1 MDLFAYAQ
9 IENSE
14 KIAKDNGIEIPRLR
28 GYRLMKDEEPIS
40 QEEIKDIMSNETID
54 IVKTLCCARPFWNP
68 KAMCHEYSR
77 YTDYLRDFYLIK
89 DGKKYVGV
97 RWNRIHGKKRKI
109 LKFEI
114 KKRKKAIQRQFD
126 TWNKYVGQNVLY
138 IHSRIGGGNWRD
150 LSVAEKIKLT
160 NAPWFLDR
168 VDDYWDNTYCDFYA
182 KIKEEYN
189 D

>member
-9 IENSE
+9 IDDLA

-28 GYRLMKDEEPIS
+28 GYRLMKDEEPVS
-40 QEEIKDIMSNETID
+40 QEEIKDIINNETID

-68 KAMCHEYSR
+68 KATCHEYSR

-89 DGKKYVGV
+89 DGKKYVGI

-114 KKRKKAIQRQFD
+114 KISINIIIHVEFILTQIMYCISNRRSFCVHKSIDSHNLCESTIFFNDIYIILPIFKRR
-126 TWNKYVGQNVLY
+126 TYVNFN
-138 IHSRIGGGNWRD
+138 HC
-150 LSVAEKIKLT
+150 T
-160 NAPWFLDR
+160 PP
-168 VDDYWDNTYCDFYA
+168 
-182 KIKEEYN
+182 
-189 D
+189 